1 MNYPRILFCILLMA
15 LMTYLLRMLPVAVFR
30 KKIKNRFFQSFLA
43 YIPYA
48 VLAAMTFPEVLYST
62 SSGGLTISSFITALC
77 GFLVALI
84 LAYRGK
90 GLFTVALSSVA
101 AVFIAGLIVPYI
113 PFLA

>member
-1 MNYPRILFCILLMA
+1 MKFSRILFCIFLMA
-15 LMTYLLRMLPVAVFR
+15 FVTYLLRMLPIAVFR
-30 KKIKNRFFQSFLA
+30 RKIKNRFFQSFLA

-62 SSGGLTISSFITALC
+62 SNGAMTLASFITAFS

-84 LAYRGK
+84 LSYYGK

-101 AVFIAGLIVPYI
+101 AVYVVGLVVPYI

>member
-1 MNYPRILFCILLMA
+1 MNYPRILLCIFIMA
-15 LMTYLLRMLPVAVFR
+15 LITYLLRMLPIAVFR
-30 KKIKNRFFQSFLA
+30 KKIQNRFFQSFLA

-62 SSGGLTISSFITALC
+62 SSGEMTAASFLTALC

-90 GLFTVALSSVA
+90 GLLTVALGAVA
-101 AVFIAGLIVPYI
+101 TVFLVEMIVPYL
-113 PFLA
+113 PFLI